1 MFRFCPITQKCRVE
15 IRKMNDDVS
24 GVFDGDDIISHGR
37 LTKDDYVMAMVD
49 NEPSSPAKYY

>member
-1 MFRFCPITQKCRVE
+1 
-15 IRKMNDDVS
+15 MNDDVS
-24 GVFDGDDIISHGR
+24 GVFDGDYIISHGR